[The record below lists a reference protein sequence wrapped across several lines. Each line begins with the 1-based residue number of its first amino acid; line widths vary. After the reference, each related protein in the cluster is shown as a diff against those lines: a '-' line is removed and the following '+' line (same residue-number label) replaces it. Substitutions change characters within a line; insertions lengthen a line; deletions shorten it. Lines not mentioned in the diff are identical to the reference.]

1 MIPSIIIFASGGGS
15 NAIAIHEYAVQ
26 NNCYK
31 IACIICNKPDAGILQ
46 YAIKH
51 NIPTHIITKASFAD
65 NSFLQTIAPYNATL
79 LVLAG
84 FLWLIPPYL
93 IAAYPDAIVNIH
105 PSLLPKYGG
114 AGMYG
119 MRVHEAVVANGET
132 ESGITIHVVNEEY
145 DKGKKLF
152 QVATQIEPNDTAQDV
167 AQKVLTCEHLYYKII
182 IHNLVNEKLGIQ
194 SVFY

>member
-31 IACIICNKPDAGILQ
+31 IACIISNKPDAGILQ
-46 YAIKH
+46 YASTH
-51 NIPTHIITKASFAD
+51 GIPTHIISKASFAD
-65 NSFLQTIAPYNATL
+65 ESFLQVLQPYNATL

-84 FLWLIPPYL
+84 FLWLIPQYL
-93 IAAYPDAIVNIH
+93 ITAYPDAIVNIH

-119 MRVHEAVVANGET
+119 MRVHEAVVANAET
-132 ESGITIHVVNEEY
+132 ESGITIHLVNEEY

-152 QVATQIEPNDTAQDV
+152 QVSTAIEPTDTPQDV
-167 AQKVLTCEHLYYKII
+167 AIKVLSCEHLYYKLI
-182 IHNLVNEKLGIQ
+182 IHNLVNEKLGIKNI
-194 SVFY
+194 F